1 MRVALS
7 ADTELCGAGCQPA
20 AACQAAMA
28 NPKARPGGLTARR
41 SLTGCPTN
49 WIILLFV
56 CIPLHGEIL
65 DRIAVVV
72 GDRIITEQQIL
83 QEIRI
88 AAFLGQQKP
97 DFGVDAR
104 RDAAE
109 RLIRQT
115 LIRREMEASHYP
127 MPGPSEADP
136 LEKQIIAQYGGSEQV
151 YDAALARY
159 ELTRD
164 QVHDQLLW
172 QLTTLRF
179 IDFRFRPAVH
189 VPNAAVEAYYNQQV
203 EKWKAAGEK
212 NIPSLED
219 SRDRIEA
226 ILTSQRVD
234 QALDVWL
241 GEARKQVNIIY
252 REGAFQ

>member
-1 MRVALS
+1 MGAPIVPRPASSRLLSTLAVFLTCLSLS
-7 ADTELCGAGCQPA
+7 A
-20 AACQAAMA
+20 
-28 NPKARPGGLTARR
+28 
-41 SLTGCPTN
+41 
-49 WIILLFV
+49 
-56 CIPLHGEIL
+56 EIL

-72 GDRIITEQQIL
+72 GDRIITEQQVL
-83 QEIRI
+83 EEIRI

-115 LIRREMEASHYP
+115 LIRREMDASHYP
-127 MPGPSEADP
+127 RPDMSEIDP
-136 LEKQIIAQYGGSEQV
+136 LEKQIMAQYGGGEQA
-151 YDAALARY
+151 YDAALERSGV
-159 ELTRD
+159 TRNEIR
-164 QVHDQLLW
+164 DQLLW

-219 SRDRIEA
+219 SRDKIEA

-241 GEARKQVNIIY
+241 AEARKQVNIIY